1 MYMNSLYNDD
11 YEELLNMLNNIS
23 PVKKVLS
30 DKGKES
36 LKRVRYKKSEASYH
50 SCPILCTEF
59 EDDEEIT
66 VLPCNHC
73 FNSTAI
79 EKWLTEEK
87 SECPV
92 CRTELDY
99 KNQDSPTPPLS
110 PLEAYTRAIHGQE
123 LISHEHHVIPTPTIS
138 IDLDDTYNTIFE
150 SINRASNMRDLLY
163 RNRNN
168 LFETPLLNYRA
179 RVLSEDNEIQEAII
193 ASLNDI
199 SLG

>member
-1 MYMNSLYNDD
+1 MYMNSLYYTE
-11 YEELLNMLNNIS
+11 YEELLNMLNNIT

-36 LKRVRYKKSEASYH
+36 LKRIRYNKSEASYH
-50 SCPILCTEF
+50 SCPILCTDFE
-59 EDDEEIT
+59 EDDEIT

-73 FNSTAI
+73 FNSGAI

-99 KNQDSPTPPLS
+99 KRMDPPVSHTTDTL
-110 PLEAYTRAIHGQE
+110 TD
-123 LISHEHHVIPTPTIS
+123 ISTN
-138 IDLDDTYNTIFE
+138 DLDTTYYTIIE
-150 SINRASNMRDLLY
+150 SINRATNMRDILY
-163 RNRNN
+163 RNGNN
-168 LFETPLLNYRA
+168 LFEPPLLNYRA
-179 RVLSEDNEIQEAII
+179 RILSEDNEIQEAII

>member
-1 MYMNSLYNDD
+1 MNSLYNDD

-30 DKGKES
+30 DKGKET
-36 LKRVRYKKSEASYH
+36 LKRIRYNKSDASYH
-50 SCPILCTEF
+50 SCPILCTDF
-59 EDDEEIT
+59 EDGEEIT

-73 FNSTAI
+73 FNSDAI

-92 CRTELDY
+92 CRSELDY
-99 KNQDSPTPPLS
+99 KRLNSSTPSPQ
-110 PLEAYTRAIHGQE
+110 EAYTRAIQGQE
-123 LISHEHHVIPTPTIS
+123 LIAHDHHVIPPPTIS
-138 IDLDDTYNTIFE
+138 IDLDETYNTIFE
-150 SINRASNMRDLLY
+150 SINRASNMRDILY

-168 LFETPLLNYRA
+168 LFEPPLLNYRA

>member
-11 YEELLNMLNNIS
+11 YEELLNMLNNIT

-36 LKRVRYKKSEASYH
+36 LKRVLQEIEASYH
-50 SCPILCTEF
+50 SGPILCTEF

-110 PLEAYTRAIHGQE
+110 PRGIRASHTRSGANFARTP
-123 LISHEHHVIPTPTIS
+123 VIPTPTIS

-150 SINRASNMRDLLY
+150 SISRAS
-163 RNRNN
+163 
-168 LFETPLLNYRA
+168 
-179 RVLSEDNEIQEAII
+179 I
-193 ASLNDI
+193 
-199 SLG
+199 

>member
-1 MYMNSLYNDD
+1 MNSLYNDY

-30 DKGKES
+30 DKGKET
-36 LKRVRYKKSEASYH
+36 LKRIRYNKSDASYH
-50 SCPILCTEF
+50 SCPILCTDF
-59 EDDEEIT
+59 EDGEEIT

-73 FNSTAI
+73 FNSDAI

-99 KNQDSPTPPLS
+99 KRLNSSTPSPP
-110 PLEAYTRAIHGQE
+110 EAYARAIQGQE
-123 LISHEHHVIPTPTIS
+123 LIAHDHHVIPTPTIS
-138 IDLDDTYNTIFE
+138 IDLDETYNTIFE
-150 SINRASNMRDLLY
+150 SINRASNMRDILY

-168 LFETPLLNYRA
+168 LFEPPLLNYRA